1 MVIDTFQRKKQK
13 QFQNPMYVPIRE
25 ISFYSTKFLLN
36 FQIFKWNYFLCS
48 AVEKFA
54 VWHYTAVKF
63 HPRDLICQFTQAK
76 LLLTLGTVTIFSICW
91 ECRKIIASFGKIL
104 EVLLHIKR
112 KYKKNQLCF
121 SEYILK
127 NQNPEHICFNCKN
140 SWKY

>member
-91 ECRKIIASFGKIL
+91 ESRKRIASFGKIFS
-104 EVLLHIKR
+104 EILLHIKR
-112 KYKKNQLCF
+112 ENIRRINSAF
-121 SEYILK
+121 
-127 NQNPEHICFNCKN
+127 QNIF
-140 SWKY
+140 